1 MPGIGSVRRVG
12 PVMDHLA
19 RLAVPGSLNL
29 YDEDQSVAW
38 GDRPGQAT
46 ARARALRRYL
56 RTHWSATTLL
66 VGEAPGRNGARQTGV
81 PFTSPRQLTGVGPD
95 ELSAR
100 SVHRA
105 LAELHASDRVLLWNV
120 SMLFPPDNRDPRSC
134 EVAACAE
141 VLALVSRG
149 RRVLAVGRH
158 AARATGA
165 PYLRHPSHGGG
176 PRFLDGL
183 RAALAD
189 DGH

>member
-1 MPGIGSVRRVG
+1 
-12 PVMDHLA
+12 MDRLA

-29 YDEDQSVAW
+29 SDEDQSVAW

-66 VGEAPGRNGARQTGV
+66 VGEAPGRDGARRTGV
-81 PFTSPRQLTGVGPD
+81 PFTSPRQLTGVGQD

-105 LAELHASDRVLLWNV
+105 LADLHAADRVLLWNA
-120 SMLFPPDNRDPRSC
+120 SMLFPPDNRDPRPC

-141 VLALVSRG
+141 VLAMVSRG

-158 AARATGA
+158 AQRATGA

-189 DGH
+189 DPG